1 MQYFIDSANAAVI
14 AALCRDFP
22 VAGVTTNPTII
33 AREKG
38 DFRTVLLAV
47 RKAVGD
53 RLLHAQVTA
62 ETAEGMCADARDL
75 RALAGEPF
83 AVKIPVTREGL
94 RAIPM
99 LKAEGFTVTATAVFS
114 PTQAML
120 AAEAGADYAAPYINR
135 FDTVCGDGIRLVNDI
150 ALLYAQNGYAT
161 KILAASFKN
170 AMQIAEVMAAGAQS
184 VTLAPDLFDGMLSH
198 PMTDLAMDAFRR
210 DWAGVYGDASVQDLL
225 RE

>member
-1 MQYFIDSANAAVI
+1 
-14 AALCRDFP
+14 
-22 VAGVTTNPTII
+22 VTTNPTII
-33 AREKG
+33 ARERG
-38 DFRTVLLAV
+38 DFRAVLLSFREAI
-47 RKAVGD
+47 GD

-62 ETAEGMCADARDL
+62 ETAEGMLADARDL
-75 RALAGEPF
+75 HALLGDPF

-94 RAIPM
+94 RAIPA

-135 FDTVCGDGIRLVNDI
+135 FDTVCGGGVQLVSDI
-150 ALLYAQNGYAT
+150 SLLYAQSGYTT

-184 VTLAPDLFDGMLSH
+184 VTLAPELFDAMLNH

-210 DWAGVYGDASVQDLL
+210 DWAGVYGTASVQKLL
-225 RE
+225 R

>member
-1 MQYFIDSANAAVI
+1 
-14 AALCRDFP
+14 
-22 VAGVTTNPTII
+22 
-33 AREKG
+33 
-38 DFRTVLLAV
+38 
-47 RKAVGD
+47 
-53 RLLHAQVTA
+53 
-62 ETAEGMCADARDL
+62 
-75 RALAGEPF
+75 
-83 AVKIPVTREGL
+83 
-94 RAIPM
+94 
-99 LKAEGFTVTATAVFS
+99 
-114 PTQAML
+114 ML

>member
-1 MQYFIDSANAAVI
+1 MEYYIDSANAAVI
-14 AALCRDFP
+14 ADLCRFFP

-38 DFRTVLLAV
+38 DFRQILLDV
-47 RKAVGD
+47 RAAAGN

-62 ETAEGMCADARDL
+62 ETAEEMLREARLFRDL
-75 RALAGEPF
+75 LGDPL

-94 RAIPM
+94 RAISL
-99 LKAEGFTVTATAVFS
+99 LKEEGFTVTATAIFS
-114 PTQAML
+114 ATQAML

-135 FDTVCGDGIRLVNDI
+135 FDTVCGDGVRLVGDI
-150 ALLYAQNGYAT
+150 AMLYAQNGYKT

-170 AMQIAEVMAAGAQS
+170 AQQIAEVMEAGAQS
-184 VTLAPDLFDGMLSH
+184 VTLAPELFDMMLKH

-210 DWAGVYGDASVQDLL
+210 DWAGVYGDAAVGDLL
-225 RE
+225 